1 MKTLQEHLN
10 KWLLAYV
17 TAAMALGLLLG
28 MVGKQWT
35 QAHASPLGALTTVA
49 VFLIIYPM
57 MINVQWG
64 ALAKAGRNLRGI
76 GLAVLF
82 NFVWAPLIG
91 YALARIFFP
100 SEPLLALGFLLVM
113 VVPCSSMAIGYT
125 GLAKGNIELATVVVA
140 ISFVLALGAVPLW
153 MGLFAAQY
161 RLPVPMGDMLTSIV
175 TVLLAPM
182 VLGYLTRMALVRWRG
197 HQGFQWMQPLFPA
210 ISLLA
215 MYAIVFLIFFSK
227 AALILQKW
235 QLVLLLLAPNAI
247 FIALTLLVVTWVNR
261 RIGLSYEDNMAVA
274 FASTGKNNGTAI
286 AIAALAF
293 SPLVAIPA
301 ATMPLFQILL
311 LVGYLKL
318 ADRIRAYFPQGASA
332 HGPHGLH
339 GLHGLRQ
346 PHTHGASSDRPQLVD
361 VRAARD
367 ELTPE
372 AAGIKTPGIKTL
384 GIKTTATTARDTQD
398 ADPGTDTAADKLAAR
413 GHLLES

>member
-35 QAHASPLGALTTVA
+35 QTHASMLGTLTTIA

-76 GLAVLF
+76 GLAVLY

-161 RLPVPMGDMLTSIV
+161 RLAVPMGEMLTSIV

-182 VLGYLTRMALVRWRG
+182 VLGYLTRKALVRWRG
-197 HQGFQWMQPLFPA
+197 HQGFQRMQPLFPA
-210 ISLLA
+210 VSLLA

-235 QLVLLLLAPNAI
+235 QLVLLLLVPNAI

-261 RIGLSYEDNMAVA
+261 RVGLLYEDNMAVA

-318 ADRIRAYFPQGASA
+318 ADRVRAYFAPQRAPTAGAPA
-332 HGPHGLH
+332 HKW
-339 GLHGLRQ
+339 Q
-346 PHTHGASSDRPQLVD
+346 ASSQISPQLD
-361 VRAARD
+361 HEAQGSEPVRAA
-367 ELTPE
+367 L
-372 AAGIKTPGIKTL
+372 
-384 GIKTTATTARDTQD
+384 D
-398 ADPGTDTAADKLAAR
+398 ADPAVLAETNSQKEVVEK
-413 GHLLES
+413 HEIMQ